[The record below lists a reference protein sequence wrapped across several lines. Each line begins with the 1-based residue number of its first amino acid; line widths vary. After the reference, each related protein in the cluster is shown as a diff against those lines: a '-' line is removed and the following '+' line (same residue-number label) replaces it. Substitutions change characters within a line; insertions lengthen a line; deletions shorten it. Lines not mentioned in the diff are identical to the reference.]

1 MRECDIIRIVIKD
14 DLIKYMIK
22 YDVIKFI
29 QKWLY
34 RINRVTSAERII
46 KTDLTVQIILNGRF
60 HSCQVTFGHH
70 I

>member
-29 QKWLY
+29 QNSGF
-34 RINRVTSAERII
+34 IA
-46 KTDLTVQIILNGRF
+46 LTE
-60 HSCQVTFGHH
+60 
-70 I
+70 